1 LDLDR
6 SEVLRRVVVMA
17 SILIA
22 VHAARQ
28 SFTFGNEGK
37 IGPAM
42 MDAAAQS
49 IRLVL
54 GEQVQV
60 ALPGRGSGGFVWS
73 VAPSGDAGIV
83 SIERKSAS
91 RPPMPPPGG
100 APPNSFSLDEILVI
114 TGRRIGTAVLDA
126 RLSRPGGEQAPID
139 RRRIRVEVVA
149 AGPTP

>member
-1 LDLDR
+1 
-6 SEVLRRVVVMA
+6 LRRTAIGLSFPVCAPVLAVVLIVAPPGRNEVGNFHRMA
-17 SILIA
+17 
-22 VHAARQ
+22 
-28 SFTFGNEGK
+28 
-37 IGPAM
+37 
-42 MDAAAQS
+42 DAAEQS
-49 IRLVL
+49 VRLAV

-149 AGPTP
+149 AGPTT

>member
-1 LDLDR
+1 
-6 SEVLRRVVVMA
+6 LRRTAIGLPFAARASVLVVV
-17 SILIA
+17 LI
-22 VHAARQ
+22 VVPPAR
-28 SFTFGNEGK
+28 NEVGYFHR
-37 IGPAM
+37 M
-42 MDAAAQS
+42 TDAAEQS
-49 IRLVL
+49 VRLAV

-100 APPNSFSLDEILVI
+100 APPNSFSLDEILVL
-114 TGRRIGTAVLDA
+114 TGRRPGTVVMDA

-149 AGPTP
+149 AEPAP